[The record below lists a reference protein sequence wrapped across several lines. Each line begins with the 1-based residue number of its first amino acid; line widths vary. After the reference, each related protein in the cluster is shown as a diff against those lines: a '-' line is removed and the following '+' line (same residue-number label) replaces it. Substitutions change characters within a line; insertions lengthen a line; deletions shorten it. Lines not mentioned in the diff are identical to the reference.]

1 MSVELRELDNGK
13 LLEVHLTGKLV
24 KTDYEAFLPVVERLV
39 KQHGKL
45 LMLVEFNDFHG
56 WTGSALWEDIKFDAK
71 HFNDIE
77 RLAIIG
83 ENKWEK
89 GMAAFCKPFT
99 TAKVRYFDHTNAA
112 EARDWLVQQ
121 LGNADWCMKMLSRC
135 PALVSDDHADE
146 SYAATRLGHPPRNSE
161 SRSER

>member
-1 MSVELRELDNGK
+1 MSVELKELDNGK
-13 LLEVHLTGKLV
+13 LLEVYVTGKLV
-24 KTDYEAFLPVVERLV
+24 KTDYETFLPAVERLV

-99 TAKVRYFDHTNAA
+99 TAKVRYFDHTDAA
-112 EARDWLVQQ
+112 EARNWLVQQ
-121 LGNADWCMKMLSRC
+121 
-135 PALVSDDHADE
+135 
-146 SYAATRLGHPPRNSE
+146 
-161 SRSER
+161 